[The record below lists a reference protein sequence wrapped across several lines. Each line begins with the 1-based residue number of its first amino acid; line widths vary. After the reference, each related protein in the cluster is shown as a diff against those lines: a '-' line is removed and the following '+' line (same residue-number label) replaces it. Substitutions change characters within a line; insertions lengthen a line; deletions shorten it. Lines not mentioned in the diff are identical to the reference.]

1 MATATTNYGLIIYEP
16 NDVTSYLVNWNNT
29 MQKIDE
35 SIAGV
40 STVAEKAATDILTTE
55 QSLANANDE
64 INELTGEV
72 SDVKQELT
80 ATSARSQTNA
90 ENITNLQTSITN
102 TNIRV
107 DGIDK
112 VVGAR
117 YTGILSTNEDT
128 IAIATPTLMDDSL
141 IDVYTNIYGV
151 NPVTITPDTSA
162 KQVVLTF
169 AAQSVDM
176 DIVLVIK

>member
-1 MATATTNYGLIIYEP
+1 MQTTTNYGLIIYEP

-40 STVAEKAATDILTTE
+40 STVAEKAKADILTTE

-72 SDVKQELT
+72 SDIKQELT
-80 ATSARSQTNA
+80 ATTARSQANA
-90 ENITNLQTSITN
+90 ENITNLQTNIDN
-102 TNIRV
+102 TNDR
-107 DGIDK
+107 IDN
-112 VVGAR
+112 VAMDVGER

-128 IAIATPTLMDDSL
+128 IAIATASLTENSL
-141 IDVYTNIYGV
+141 IDVYTDVYGLSPLTV
-151 NPVTITPDTSA
+151 VPDYDA
-162 KQVVLTF
+162 KQVVMTF
-169 AAQSVDM
+169 KAQATDVH
-176 DIVLVIK
+176 IVLLLK